1 MSRDERRV
9 LGDSASTRRMEN
21 GMTNA
26 PSKTQKPADIHDVP
40 NDGIRHDAPKVT
52 VVDAVAGEQKLEVEP
67 PTPSGVLRELALA
80 CWRGLPSP

>member
-1 MSRDERRV
+1 
-9 LGDSASTRRMEN
+9 
-21 GMTNA
+21 MTNA
-26 PSKTQKPADIHDVP
+26 PSKRQKPADIHYVS

-52 VVDAVAGEQKLEVEP
+52 VVDAVAGEQKLELEP